1 MNRKL
6 HKILNYKWI
15 ILPAFLVL
23 LQPGSS
29 FAQSGIIDSLNMNLT
44 HANDTEKIDI
54 LIKLSSLT
62 QNVSYQK
69 SLDYATE
76 AKNIAVNLGDQKGI
90 ADAINR
96 LGIIYT
102 LDEKHKEAKDC
113 FLEAMK
119 IREIINYPDG
129 LASSYHNLGLAYY
142 HLSNYDE
149 SLNYFNKSLN
159 VAIRIGDNQKIAIG
173 YHNLAEFHYRL
184 ANFDQAIDL
193 NKNALEYYN
202 NCSHIKGEIQI
213 LWQLGNAY
221 FAIDEISL
229 ALKTLQ
235 KGIDLGIHSGG
246 RENEL
251 AMIEQTIGRIY
262 CKTGNYGKAI
272 NHLQNAL
279 SYSKKEND
287 YESIRDIYLLLAQC
301 SDKNKKYQSAYY
313 YHKQYNNLKDS
324 IYLDKNSKR
333 IENHRVRY
341 NTRLKE
347 NELKSLYKNMEI
359 ELLKVEKQATF
370 RNHLIGF
377 ILIMLIG
384 ISAGYFNLKIKKKNQ
399 LAIINTNKRLEHT
412 YSKITKSELEH
423 RQINTTK
430 NNFLTVI
437 SHDLITPF
445 NSLLGFTEL
454 LTEEAVTNDREI
466 IRNYSGIIYR
476 SSKELFNLL
485 ENMLQWSRA
494 LRKKIYYQPESF
506 SIAKTIDNI
515 ISIHMIQADRKNI
528 NITTDIEG
536 ALYPYADET
545 LVITIIKNLLNN
557 AIRHTPAKGTI
568 EVNAKQESEYIYIS
582 VSDEGK
588 EIAREDITEL
598 SGSNNVTF
606 DEDSITKTGAGLALT
621 VVRKFVE
628 KNNGKIF
635 IESKQGKG
643 NIFTFTLP
651 TEKNN

>member
-1 MNRKL
+1 MK
-6 HKILNYKWI
+6 YKWI
-15 ILPAFLVL
+15 ILPAFLIL
-23 LQPGSS
+23 LRLGSS
-29 FAQSGIIDSLNMNLT
+29 FAQSGRIDSLNMNLIW
-44 HANDTEKIDI
+44 ANDTEKIDI
-54 LIKLSSLT
+54 LIELSSQI

-69 SLDYATE
+69 SIDYVTE
-76 AKNIAVNLGDQKGI
+76 AKKIAVNLGNQKGI

-96 LGIIYT
+96 LGVIYT
-102 LDEKHKEAKDC
+102 TDEKYNEAKDC

-119 IREIINYPDG
+119 IRKIINYTEG

-149 SLNYFNKSLN
+149 SLNWFNKSL
-159 VAIRIGDNQKIAIG
+159 AIGIRIGDNQKIAIA
-173 YHNLAEFHYRL
+173 YHNLADFHYRL
-184 ANFDQAIDL
+184 AHMDQAIDL
-193 NKNALEYYN
+193 NKKALEYYN
-202 NCSHIKGEIQI
+202 KCGNIIGEMQI
-213 LWQLGNAY
+213 LWQLGNTY
-221 FAIDEISL
+221 FAMDKTSP

-251 AMIEQTIGRIY
+251 AMIEQTIGKIY
-262 CKTGNYGKAI
+262 SEMGTYDKAMY
-272 NHLQNAL
+272 HLQNAL
-279 SYSKKEND
+279 SYSKKKND
-287 YESIRDIYLLLAQC
+287 YERMRDIYLLLAQY
-301 SDKNKKYQSAYY
+301 SNKNNKYQEAYW
-313 YHKQYNNLKDS
+313 YHKQYTHLKDS
-324 IYLDKNSKR
+324 IYLDMNSKR

-341 NTRLKE
+341 DTRLKE
-347 NELKSLYKNMEI
+347 NELKTLRRNMEI
-359 ELLKVEKQATF
+359 KMLKVEKQITF
-370 RNHLIGF
+370 RNYLIGF

-384 ISAGYFNLKIKKKNQ
+384 ISAGYVNLKARKKNQ
-399 LAIINTNKRLEHT
+399 LALINTNKRLEHT

-454 LTEEAVTNDREI
+454 LTEEADTNDRKI
-466 IRNYSGIIYR
+466 IRNYSSIIYK

-494 LRKKIYYQPESF
+494 LKNKIYYQPESF

-515 ISIHMIQADRKNI
+515 INIFMIQADKKNI

-536 ALYPYADET
+536 TLYPYADEI

-557 AIRHTPAKGTI
+557 AIKHTPANGII
-568 EVNAKQESEYIYIS
+568 EVNAKQESDNIYIS
-582 VSDEGK
+582 FSDGGK
-588 EIAREDITEL
+588 EITREVIAEL
-598 SGSNNVTF
+598 TGSNHVTF
-606 DEDSITKTGAGLALT
+606 GKESVTKTGAGLALT

-635 IESKQGKG
+635 TESKQGKG
-643 NIFTFTLP
+643 NIIGFTLP
-651 TEKNN
+651 TEKK

>member
-1 MNRKL
+1 MKYKL
-6 HKILNYKWI
+6 I

-23 LQPGSS
+23 LQLAPS
-29 FAQSGIIDSLNMNLT
+29 FAQSGIVDSLYMNLAN
-44 HANDTEKIDI
+44 ANDTEKIDI
-54 LIKLSSLT
+54 LIKLSAQI

-69 SLDYATE
+69 SLDYVTE
-76 AKNIAVNLGDQKGI
+76 AKKIAVKLGDQKGI

-96 LGIIYT
+96 LGIIYSH
-102 LDEKHKEAKDC
+102 DKKYEEAKDC

-119 IREIINYPDG
+119 IREIINYPEG
-129 LASSYHNLGLAYY
+129 LAFSYHNLGLAYY
-142 HLSNYDE
+142 NLSNYDE
-149 SLNYFNKSLN
+149 SLNYFNKSL
-159 VAIRIGDNQKIAIG
+159 AIRIRIGDNQKIAIG
-173 YHNLAEFHYRL
+173 YRNLADFHYRL
-184 ANFDQAIDL
+184 ANFDQAINL
-193 NKNALEYYN
+193 NKKALEYYKK
-202 NCSHIKGEIQI
+202 CSNIKGEMQI

-221 FAIDEISL
+221 FAFDKTSP

-235 KGIDLGIHSGG
+235 KGIDLGIYSGG

-251 AMIEQTIGRIY
+251 AMTEQSIGKIY
-262 CKTGNYGKAI
+262 SEMGNYDKAI
-272 NHLQNAL
+272 HHLQNAL
-279 SYSKKEND
+279 NYSKKEND
-287 YESIRDIYLLLAQC
+287 YEHIRDIYLLLAQY
-301 SDKNKKYQSAYY
+301 SGKNKKYQAAYS
-313 YHKQYNNLKDS
+313 YHKQYTNLKDS
-324 IYLDKNSKR
+324 IYLDMNSKR

-341 NTRLKE
+341 DTRLKE

-370 RNHLIGF
+370 RNYLIGF

-384 ISAGYFNLKIKKKNQ
+384 ISAGYFNLIIKKKNQ
-399 LAIINTNKRLEHT
+399 IAIINTNKRLEHT
-412 YSKITKSELEH
+412 YLKIAKSELEH

-430 NNFLTVI
+430 NDFLTVI

-454 LTEEAVTNDREI
+454 LTEEADTNDREI
-466 IRNYSGIIYR
+466 IKNYSGIIYT
-476 SSKELFNLL
+476 SSKELFSLL

-506 SIAKTIDNI
+506 NIAKTIDNI
-515 ISIHMIQADRKNI
+515 ISILMIQADKKNI
-528 NITTDIEG
+528 NITTNIEG

-557 AIRHTPAKGTI
+557 AIRHTPAAGTI
-568 EVNAKQESEYIYIS
+568 EVNAKQESENIYIS
-582 VSDEGK
+582 VSDGGK
-588 EIAREDITEL
+588 GITMEEIAEL
-598 SGSNNVTF
+598 SGSNNITSYEESV
-606 DEDSITKTGAGLALT
+606 TKTGEGLAIT

-635 IESKQGKG
+635 TESKQGKG

-651 TEKNN
+651 TEQQKFNTDN

>member
-6 HKILNYKWI
+6 QKTMKYKLI
-15 ILPAFLVL
+15 ILQAFLVI
-23 LQPGSS
+23 LQLGSS
-29 FAQSGIIDSLNMNLT
+29 FAQTGIIDSLNTNLT
-44 HANDTEKIDI
+44 FANDTEKIDI

-62 QNVSYQK
+62 QNVSYQQ
-69 SLDYATE
+69 SIDYVTE
-76 AKNIAVNLGDQKGI
+76 AKKIAIKIGDQKGT

-102 LDEKHKEAKDC
+102 LDEKYEEAKNC
-113 FLEAMK
+113 FLEAIK

-149 SLNYFNKSLN
+149 SLNYFNKSS
-159 VAIRIGDNQKIAIG
+159 AIRIRIGDNQNIAIG
-173 YHNLAEFHYRL
+173 YHNLADFYFRRSHF
-184 ANFDQAIDL
+184 NQAVDN
-193 NKNALEYYN
+193 NKKALEYYKICDN
-202 NCSHIKGEIQI
+202 IKGEMQI
-213 LWQLGNAY
+213 LLQLGDTY
-221 FAIDEISL
+221 FAMDKTSP

-235 KGIDLGIHSGG
+235 KGIDLGIRSVC

-251 AMIEQTIGRIY
+251 AMIEQTIGKIY
-262 CKTGNYGKAI
+262 SKIDNYDKAMY
-272 NHLQNAL
+272 HLQNAL
-279 SYSKKEND
+279 NYSKKENND
-287 YESIRDIYLLLAQC
+287 KDIRDIYLLMAQY
-301 SDKNKKYQSAYY
+301 SDKNKKYQEAYE
-313 YHKQYNNLKDS
+313 YHEQYTHLKDS
-324 IYLDKNSKR
+324 IYSDMNSKR
-333 IENHRVRY
+333 IENNSVRY
-341 NTRLKE
+341 DTRLKE
-347 NELKSLYKNMEI
+347 NELKTLRKNMEI
-359 ELLKVEKQATF
+359 ELLKVEKRITF
-370 RNHLIGF
+370 RNYLIGF
-377 ILIMLIG
+377 IIIMLIG

-399 LAIINTNKRLEHT
+399 LVIINTNKRLEHT

-466 IRNYSGIIYR
+466 IRNYSGIIYK

-494 LRKKIYYQPESF
+494 LRNTIYYQPESF
-506 SIAKTIDNI
+506 SIIKTIDNAI
-515 ISIHMIQADRKNI
+515 NILMIQADKKNI
-528 NITTDIEG
+528 HITTDIES

-545 LVITIIKNLLNN
+545 LVTTIIKNLLNN
-557 AIRHTPAKGTI
+557 AIRHTPANGTI
-568 EVNAKQESEYIYIS
+568 EVNAKQESENIYIS
-582 VSDEGK
+582 VSDGRK
-588 EIAREDITEL
+588 EITREEIAEL
-598 SGSNNVTF
+598 SGSNHVTYN
-606 DEDSITKTGAGLALT
+606 EESVTKTGAGLALT

-635 IESKQGKG
+635 AENKQGKG
-643 NIFTFTLP
+643 NIITFTLP
-651 TEKNN
+651 TEKK

>member
-1 MNRKL
+1 MK
-6 HKILNYKWI
+6 YKWI

-23 LQPGSS
+23 LQLASS
-29 FAQSGIIDSLNMNLT
+29 FAQSGKIDSLNMNLT
-44 HANDTEKIDI
+44 YANDTDKIYI
-54 LIKLSSLT
+54 LIELSSLI
-62 QNVSYQK
+62 QNVSYQQ
-69 SLDYATE
+69 SINYVTE
-76 AKNIAVNLGDQKGI
+76 AKKIAVKLGDQKGI

-102 LDEKHKEAKDC
+102 LDKKYKEAKDC

-149 SLNYFNKSLN
+149 SLNYFNKSLTIR
-159 VAIRIGDNQKIAIG
+159 IRIGDNQKIAIG
-173 YHNLAEFHYRL
+173 YYNLADFHYRL
-184 ANFDQAIDL
+184 AHFDQAIDL
-193 NKNALEYYN
+193 NKKALEYYKK
-202 NCSHIKGEIQI
+202 CSNIKGEMQI

-221 FAIDEISL
+221 FAMDKTSQ

-251 AMIEQTIGRIY
+251 AIIEQTIGKIY
-262 CKTGNYGKAI
+262 SEMGTYDKTIY
-272 NHLQNAL
+272 HLQNAL

-287 YESIRDIYLLLAQC
+287 YERIRDIYLLLAQY
-301 SDKNKKYQSAYY
+301 SDKNEKYQAAYW
-313 YHKQYNNLKDS
+313 YHKQYTHIKDS
-324 IYLDKNSKR
+324 IYLNMNSRR

-341 NTRLKE
+341 DTRLKE

-370 RNHLIGF
+370 RNYLIGF

-423 RQINTTK
+423 RQINATK
-430 NNFLTVI
+430 NRFLTVI
-437 SHDLITPF
+437 AHDLITPF

-454 LTEEAVTNDREI
+454 LTEEAVSNDREL
-466 IRNYSGIIYR
+466 IRNYSGIIYQ
-476 SSKELFNLL
+476 SSKELYNLL

-494 LRKKIYYQPESF
+494 LRNKIYYQPESF
-506 SIAKTIDNI
+506 SITKTIDNVI
-515 ISIHMIQADRKNI
+515 NIYMIQADKKDI
-528 NITTDIEG
+528 NITTNIES
-536 ALYPYADET
+536 ALYPYADEI
-545 LVITIIKNLLNN
+545 LVTTIIKNLLNH
-557 AIRHTPAKGTI
+557 AIKHTPANGTI
-568 EVNAKQESEYIYIS
+568 EVNAKQESENIYIS

-588 EIAREDITEL
+588 KITKEEQVEL
-598 SGSNNVTF
+598 SGSNYVTF
-606 DEDSITKTGAGLALT
+606 NEESVTKTGAGLAFT

-628 KNNGKIF
+628 KNKGKIF
-635 IESKQGKG
+635 TESKQGKG

-651 TEKNN
+651 AEKK

>member
-1 MNRKL
+1 MK
-6 HKILNYKWI
+6 YKWI
-15 ILPAFLVL
+15 ILPAFLIL
-23 LQPGSS
+23 LRLGSS
-29 FAQSGIIDSLNMNLT
+29 FAQSGRIDSLNMNLIW
-44 HANDTEKIDI
+44 ANDTEKIDI
-54 LIKLSSLT
+54 LIELSSQI

-69 SLDYATE
+69 SIDYVTE
-76 AKNIAVNLGDQKGI
+76 AKKIAVNLGNQKGI

-96 LGIIYT
+96 LGVIYT
-102 LDEKHKEAKDC
+102 TDEKYNEAKDC

-119 IREIINYPDG
+119 IRKIINYTEG

-149 SLNYFNKSLN
+149 SLNWFNKSL
-159 VAIRIGDNQKIAIG
+159 AIGIRIGDNQKIAIA
-173 YHNLAEFHYRL
+173 YHNLADFHYRL
-184 ANFDQAIDL
+184 AHMDQAIDL
-193 NKNALEYYN
+193 NKKALEYYN
-202 NCSHIKGEIQI
+202 KCGNIIGEMQI
-213 LWQLGNAY
+213 LWQLGNTY
-221 FAIDEISL
+221 FAMDKTSP

-251 AMIEQTIGRIY
+251 AMIEQTIGKIY
-262 CKTGNYGKAI
+262 SEMGTYDKAMY
-272 NHLQNAL
+272 HLQNAL
-279 SYSKKEND
+279 SYSKKKND
-287 YESIRDIYLLLAQC
+287 YERMRDIYLLLAQY
-301 SDKNKKYQSAYY
+301 SNKNNKYQEAYW
-313 YHKQYNNLKDS
+313 YHKQYTHLKDS
-324 IYLDKNSKR
+324 IYLDMNSKR

-341 NTRLKE
+341 DTRLKE
-347 NELKSLYKNMEI
+347 NELKTLRRNMEI
-359 ELLKVEKQATF
+359 KMLKVEKQITF
-370 RNHLIGF
+370 RNYLIGF

-384 ISAGYFNLKIKKKNQ
+384 ISAGYVNLKARKKNQ
-399 LAIINTNKRLEHT
+399 LALINTNKRLEHT

-454 LTEEAVTNDREI
+454 LTEEADTNDRKI
-466 IRNYSGIIYR
+466 IRNYSSIIYK

-494 LRKKIYYQPESF
+494 LKNKIYYQPESF

-515 ISIHMIQADRKNI
+515 INIFMIQADKKNI

-536 ALYPYADET
+536 TLYPYADEI

-557 AIRHTPAKGTI
+557 AIKHTPANGTI
-568 EVNAKQESEYIYIS
+568 EVNAKQESDNIYIS
-582 VSDEGK
+582 FSDGGK
-588 EIAREDITEL
+588 EITREVIAEL
-598 SGSNNVTF
+598 TGSNHVTF
-606 DEDSITKTGAGLALT
+606 GKESVTKTGAGLALT

-635 IESKQGKG
+635 TESKQGKG
-643 NIFTFTLP
+643 NIIGFTLP
-651 TEKNN
+651 TEKK

>member
-1 MNRKL
+1 MK
-6 HKILNYKWI
+6 YKWI
-15 ILPAFLVL
+15 ILPTFLVL
-23 LQPGSS
+23 LQSGSS
-29 FAQSGIIDSLNMNLT
+29 FAQSAIIDSLNMNLT

-54 LIKLSSLT
+54 LIELSSQI
-62 QNVSYQK
+62 QNVSYQR
-69 SLDYATE
+69 SIDYVTE
-76 AKNIAVNLGDQKGI
+76 AKKIAVNLGDQKGI

-96 LGIIYT
+96 LGVIYT
-102 LDEKHKEAKDC
+102 IDEKYQEAKDC

-119 IREIINYPDG
+119 IREIINYPEG
-129 LASSYHNLGLAYY
+129 LASSYHNLGLVYY
-142 HLSNYDE
+142 HLSKYDE
-149 SLNYFNKSLN
+149 SLNWFNKSL
-159 VAIRIGDNQKIAIG
+159 AIGIRMGDNQKIATG
-173 YHNLAEFHYRL
+173 YHNLADFQYRL
-184 ANFDQAIDL
+184 AHIDQAIDL
-193 NKNALEYYN
+193 NKKALEYYRK
-202 NCSHIKGEIQI
+202 CSNIKGEMQI

-221 FAIDEISL
+221 FAMDKTSP
-229 ALKTLQ
+229 ALNTLQ
-235 KGIDLGIHSGG
+235 KGIDLGIQSGG

-251 AMIEQTIGRIY
+251 AMLEQTIGKIY
-262 CKTGNYGKAI
+262 SEMGTYDKTMY
-272 NHLQNAL
+272 HLQNAIN
-279 SYSKKEND
+279 YFKKEND
-287 YESIRDIYLLLAQC
+287 YESIRDIYLLLAQN
-301 SDKNKKYQSAYY
+301 SDKNKKYQAAYW
-313 YHKQYNNLKDS
+313 YHKQYTHLKDS
-324 IYLDKNSKR
+324 IYLDMNSKR

-341 NTRLKE
+341 DTRIKE

-359 ELLKVEKQATF
+359 ELLKVEKRVTF
-370 RNHLIGF
+370 RNYLIGF

-454 LTEEAVTNDREI
+454 LSEEADTNDREI
-466 IRNYSGIIYR
+466 IRNYSGIIYK

-494 LRKKIYYQPESF
+494 LRNMIYYQPESF

-515 ISIHMIQADRKNI
+515 INILMIQADKKNI
-528 NITTDIEG
+528 NITTNIEC

-557 AIRHTPAKGTI
+557 AIRHTPANGTI
-568 EVNAKQESEYIYIS
+568 EVNAKQESENIYIS
-582 VSDEGK
+582 VSDEVKG
-588 EIAREDITEL
+588 ITREEVAEL
-598 SGSNNVTF
+598 TGSNHVTF
-606 DEDSITKTGAGLALT
+606 DEKSVTKTGAGLALT

-635 IESKQGKG
+635 TESKQGKG

-651 TEKNN
+651 TEQQKFNTDN